1 MDTLSFESEL
11 KQCMTTP
18 WFVQQCCH
26 IIEEHNM
33 KELPTP
39 KHNQIQN
46 NFLSAI
52 FQELFVKTCLK
63 DYDEDEEAD
72 EQLFKK
78 EKELLYNTES
88 YKNFMNGQTF
98 DLTPIIRVEFYP
110 NRFWDV
116 MLTQRFNRQI
126 ISCFFS
132 DINIAKYHEQK
143 IQQEMHEHQ
152 NTLSIT
158 ARNNNL
164 FGPMLHFLAE
174 NVCNCDIYVTI
185 VPTLDNEYPSV
196 YHKIKENIQEE
207 EEYEEY
213 EDMFFRIHNKYVLLV
228 EDFQS
233 MYTSKEQLKE
243 IFEMSDIKV
252 IFLNDLLG
260 RTTQSQGCHDTM
272 IS

>member
-26 IIEEHNM
+26 MIEEHNM

-78 EKELLYNTES
+78 EKALLYNTES
-88 YKNFMNGQTF
+88 YKNFMNVKTF

-110 NRFWDV
+110 HKFWDV
-116 MLTQRFNRQI
+116 MLTQRFNHQI
-126 ISCFFS
+126 ISCCFS

-143 IQQEMHEHQ
+143 
-152 NTLSIT
+152 T
-158 ARNNNL
+158 
-164 FGPMLHFLAE
+164 
-174 NVCNCDIYVTI
+174 
-185 VPTLDNEYPSV
+185 
-196 YHKIKENIQEE
+196 
-207 EEYEEY
+207 
-213 EDMFFRIHNKYVLLV
+213 
-228 EDFQS
+228 
-233 MYTSKEQLKE
+233 
-243 IFEMSDIKV
+243 
-252 IFLNDLLG
+252 
-260 RTTQSQGCHDTM
+260 
-272 IS
+272 